1 MPPKCKINLM
11 FIDPLVICRL
21 LNTYLNSLTYAYNM
35 IYSVALKKTLSLFI
49 NEKISFMKWSAY
61 SAQGHS

>member
-1 MPPKCKINLM
+1 
-11 FIDPLVICRL
+11 
-21 LNTYLNSLTYAYNM
+21 M
-35 IYSVALKKTLSLFI
+35 IYSVALKKNTEFIDFI